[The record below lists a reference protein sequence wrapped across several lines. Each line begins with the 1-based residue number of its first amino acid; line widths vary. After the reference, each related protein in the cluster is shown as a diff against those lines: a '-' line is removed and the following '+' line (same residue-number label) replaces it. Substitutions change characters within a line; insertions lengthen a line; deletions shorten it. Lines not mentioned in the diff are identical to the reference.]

1 MNASATIPT
10 DTDRMHPQPTPAT
23 LFYVW
28 GGEFTD
34 SQFTQLRDGAEES
47 YGPFHDE
54 REAERVWQERSR
66 ARIDICAHRLYVLKV
81 PRPN

>member
-1 MNASATIPT
+1 MNAFATNP
-10 DTDRMHPQPTPAT
+10 DDPAPMRPQPAPAT
-23 LFYVW
+23 LYYVW

-34 SQFTQLRDGAEES
+34 SQFTQLREGGEES

-81 PRPN
+81 PRPA